1 MQIFTEKLNSEE
13 KLIRALEGSQAI
25 IPIRERTQFSADL
38 LDALPDLEITA
49 QTGNQVYHIDVPA
62 ATKAGI
68 LVTTASGGFGVTELT
83 IGLIIAVMR
92 GIPQSDRD
100 VRQGKWP
107 LVLGRVLKGK
117 TLGILGLGRVG
128 AEVARIALAFGMK
141 VIAWGPTL
149 SRERAGKAQVDYVA
163 LEEVLQNADVVSV
176 PLRLSD
182 QSRNLLNEARLR
194 LMKKSAYLVN
204 TARGAI
210 IDETTLIK
218 MLTERAIAGAA
229 LDVFAEEPLPPDS
242 PLLDLDNIVLTPHVG
257 WLTDRGYEEFAEHA
271 VGNILNYMDGKLI
284 RAINPEALE
293 KKKAAH

>member
-1 MQIFTEKLNSEE
+1 
-13 KLIRALEGSQAI
+13 
-25 IPIRERTQFSADL
+25 
-38 LDALPDLEITA
+38 
-49 QTGNQVYHIDVPA
+49 
-62 ATKAGI
+62 
-68 LVTTASGGFGVTELT
+68 
-83 IGLIIAVMR
+83 
-92 GIPQSDRD
+92 
-100 VRQGKWP
+100 
-107 LVLGRVLKGK
+107 
-117 TLGILGLGRVG
+117 
-128 AEVARIALAFGMK
+128 
-141 VIAWGPTL
+141 
-149 SRERAGKAQVDYVA
+149 
-163 LEEVLQNADVVSV
+163 
-176 PLRLSD
+176 
-182 QSRNLLNEARLR
+182 
-194 LMKKSAYLVN
+194 MKKSAYLVN